1 MKKPTQREIVMEFF
15 EQNPDRDIEH
25 PEIVDWASAEYL
37 RRTGN
42 VFRDPDR
49 QIRQLH
55 QGGYLIKVENGVYK

>member
-1 MKKPTQREIVMEFF
+1 MKKPTQERSLWVF